1 MSFEGVR
8 VLTPHNPSREG
19 KGVGKRRRCQWTSP
33 ALERRQ
39 IDSTPGIV
47 KFFGSSFWHR
57 GSASP
62 GIVAFLGVRAFWTKN
77 ELDTCTVRFVIS
89 VTGLFNCATFDQNVF
104 CLPRGQ
110 GRFSLPSVLRNFKS
124 CLLKPSFF
132 LVLGLILDVLLNRCR
147 HHFGSQK
154 TAKKKRMPKKAE
166 NSEA

>member
-1 MSFEGVR
+1 MAGTRSE
-8 VLTPHNPSREG
+8 L
-19 KGVGKRRRCQWTSP
+19 
-33 ALERRQ
+33 ARRQ
-39 IDSTPGIV
+39 IDSSPGRII
-47 KFFGSSFWHR
+47 FLGSSFWVR

-77 ELDTCTVRFVIS
+77 ELDDCTVRFVIS
-89 VTGLFNCATFDQNVF
+89 VAGQKNFIPGQNNVF

-166 NSEA
+166 NSEEI

>member
-1 MSFEGVR
+1 MHVGSG
-8 VLTPHNPSREG
+8 G
-19 KGVGKRRRCQWTSP
+19 DGGVGTHTEL
-33 ALERRQ
+33 ARRQ
-39 IDSTPGIV
+39 IDSSPGRII
-47 KFFGSSFWHR
+47 FFGSSFWHR

-89 VTGLFNCATFDQNVF
+89 VTGLSNFPPFDYFIF
-104 CLPRGQ
+104 CFPRGQ
-110 GRFSLPSVLRNFKS
+110 RRFSLPSVLRNLKS